1 MKALNLMVGF
11 VQYDTARIHFNWEP
25 KDAFHGSVFLLISA
39 EAATEFAE
47 GAGKKTQA
55 SGLNESPNINP
66 VAQ

>member
-11 VQYDTARIHFNWEP
+11 VQYDTARTHFNWEP

-47 GAGKKTQA
+47 GAGKKLRQA
-55 SGLNESPNINP
+55 
-66 VAQ
+66 A